1 MENQSFGIVLSL
13 IYLAVALFYIYCSWR
28 LFEKAGRPGWE
39 SIIPIYGSYILI
51 TKLAKL
57 EWWYL
62 LLLFVPLVNIYAVFK
77 IYIEL
82 AKNFGKSTMY
92 GVGLVIIGFILTPML
107 ALGDDQFIEDSSG
120 E

>member
-1 MENQSFGIVLSL
+1 MENQSIGIVFALVY
-13 IYLAVALFYIYCSWR
+13 IAVAVFYVYCFWK

-39 SIIPIYGSYILI
+39 SIIPIYSSYIMI

-62 LLLFVPLVNIYAVFK
+62 LLIFIPLVNIFVIFK
-77 IYIEL
+77 IYIEI

-92 GVGLVIIGFILTPML
+92 GVGLVFIGFILIPML
-107 ALGDDQFIEDSSG
+107 ALGEDPFIEDSS
-120 E
+120 EE

>member
-1 MENQSFGIVLSL
+1 MEDQSIGIVGII
-13 IYLAVALFYIYCSWR
+13 IYLAIILFYVYCSWR

-39 SIIPIYGSYILI
+39 CIIPIYSTYIMI
-51 TKLAKL
+51 TQIAKL

-62 LLLFVPLVNIYAVFK
+62 LLMFIPFVNIFVFFK
-77 IYIEL
+77 VYIDI

-92 GVGLVIIGFILTPML
+92 GVGLVIIGFILLPML
-107 ALGDDQFIEDSSG
+107 ALGDAEFIEDNSA

>member
-1 MENQSFGIVLSL
+1 MENQSIGIVTSL
-13 IYLAVALFYIYCSWR
+13 IYLAVALFYVYCSWR

-62 LLLFVPLVNIYAVFK
+62 LLLFVPLVNIYDVFK
-77 IYIEL
+77 IYIEM

-92 GVGLVIIGFILTPML
+92 GIGLVIIGFILIPIL
-107 ALGDDQFIEDSSG
+107 ALGDAKFIEDLSG